1 MSEGKD
7 ILYEVRDRVTL
18 ITLNIPEKLN
28 ALNGEQYL
36 LLAKLIER
44 ADEEEDTVVTIL
56 QSTGR
61 YFSAGANVMDK
72 GISELSSE
80 EVFAHETWLNRFV
93 SRNVFLTDLCH
104 NHKKVLI
111 AAANGPVVGLSSA
124 ILSLCDLI
132 YVMDTLKF
140 YLLAPFSNLGLVAEG
155 ATSATLFLRLGWAKA
170 SEALLFARPIPG
182 KELDKLGFINKA
194 YDGECLSTEEF
205 NERVYTDV
213 VAQFSNLWEESIF
226 ANKQLMKAN
235 RDQLINSAN
244 SREVIKGF
252 NQWVKGVPQQR
263 FVMLAQKDLKHKM

>member
-205 NERVYTDV
+205 NERVYKDV